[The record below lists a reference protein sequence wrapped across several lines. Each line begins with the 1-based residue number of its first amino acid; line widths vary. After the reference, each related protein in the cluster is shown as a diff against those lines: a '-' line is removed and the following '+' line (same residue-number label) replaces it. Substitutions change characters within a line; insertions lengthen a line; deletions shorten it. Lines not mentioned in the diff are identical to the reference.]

1 MLSAADLRLFLR
13 FIFAVEVD
21 AAGDV
26 AAVTQ
31 DMDLDRLD
39 GDGYEM
45 NLSHVSIGGNRK
57 RF

>member
-45 NLSHVSIGGNRK
+45 NLSHVSIGRNRK